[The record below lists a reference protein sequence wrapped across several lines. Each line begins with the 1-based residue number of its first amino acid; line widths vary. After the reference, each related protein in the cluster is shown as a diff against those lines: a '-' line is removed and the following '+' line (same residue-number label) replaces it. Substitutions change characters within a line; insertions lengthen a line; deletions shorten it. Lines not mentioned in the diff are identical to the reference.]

1 MGGADKGEIASQL
14 VAQQMAE
21 YVTTRQELVLDDQHL
36 EQALILVGEALKAY
50 IGANPLVNRMGST
63 LALLQLHQQG
73 ATIAHLGDSRVFQIR
88 NGEIIFQTK
97 DHKQVNDMVEAG
109 IITAHQAKTHPWRNR
124 LSRAAM
130 VTSMD
135 LQNPNYQVDMPDLVL
150 IDDILPDDYFFLC
163 TDGVL
168 EQVDEYVLGEL
179 LKTTVPDAEKLDIL
193 LALCEGKV
201 KDNYSGYLIHI
212 KQSSL

>member
-1 MGGADKGEIASQL
+1 MTCSMTIKTYPPLSFTKTGQRPNNEDRLFPLPGDVDEQTRLFLVCDGMGGADKGEIASQL

-36 EQALILVGEALKAY
+36 EQALVLVGEALKAY
-50 IGANPLVNRMGST
+50 IRANSLVNRMGST

-135 LQNPNYQVDMPDLVL
+135 LQNPNYQVDMPDEIGRAHV
-150 IDDILPDDYFFLC
+150 
-163 TDGVL
+163 
-168 EQVDEYVLGEL
+168 
-179 LKTTVPDAEKLDIL
+179 
-193 LALCEGKV
+193 
-201 KDNYSGYLIHI
+201 
-212 KQSSL
+212 